1 MPSLRRHLTPP
12 WAFALLDR
20 SWTIAALLAILYGP
34 LLLHWVDGWLN
45 KSISIQHEYFSHGL
59 LGLPFAAYI
68 AWGKRQAWG
77 ALPNRCHPL
86 GLGLVGLASLMYFTR
101 LPDWMN
107 LSLPV
112 MLVGLCLSLKSVA
125 GLRLQAISLILVAL
139 ATPNQL
145 PYLIEPYILPLQ
157 RLIASVA
164 GFLLVQLGISV
175 TVETIYLFV
184 NGQTVEVAPHCAG
197 LKMLFTSLYV
207 ALMLAYWTGAYT
219 SRLRTVLF
227 FGGTVAISVVGNI
240 LRNTFLSYF
249 HGTGRDGAFDW
260 LHESWGGDLYSALML
275 LTIILLLR
283 LIQDRVPDR
292 LNLAVQSPSSS
303 V

>member
-1 MPSLRRHLTPP
+1 MPSLRRYLTPP
-12 WAFALLDR
+12 WA
-20 SWTIAALLAILYGP
+20 IAALLAILYAP

-77 ALPNRCHPL
+77 QLPNQCHPL
-86 GLGLVGLASLMYFTR
+86 GLGLVGIAGLMYLTR

-139 ATPNQL
+139 ATPTQL

-157 RLIASVA
+157 QFIASVA
-164 GFLLVQLGISV
+164 GFLLVQLGIPV
-175 TVETIYLFV
+175 TVESIYLYV

-207 ALMLAYWTGAYT
+207 ALMLAYWTGAYR
-219 SRLRTVLF
+219 SRLHTGLFFTGTVL
-227 FGGTVAISVVGNI
+227 ISVVGNI

-292 LNLAVQSPSSS
+292 LHLAMQSPSSS

>member
-1 MPSLRRHLTPP
+1 MPSRRRHLTPT
-12 WAFALLDR
+12 WA
-20 SWTIAALLAILYGP
+20 IAALLAILYGP
-34 LLLHWVDGWLN
+34 LLVHWVDGWLH

-59 LGLPFAAYI
+59 LGLPFAAYLT
-68 AWGKRQAWG
+68 WGKRPAWG
-77 ALPNRCHPL
+77 SLPNRCHPL
-86 GLGLVGLASLMYFTR
+86 GLGLVGLGVLMYLTR

-157 RLIASVA
+157 QLIASVA
-164 GFLLVQLGISV
+164 GFLLVQLGVPV
-175 TVETIYLFV
+175 TVESIYLYV

-197 LKMLFTSLYV
+197 LKMMFTSLYV
-207 ALMLAYWTGAYT
+207 ALMLAYWTGAYR
-219 SRLRTVLF
+219 SRLHSGLFVAGTVL
-227 FGGTVAISVVGNI
+227 ISVAGNI
-240 LRNTFLSYF
+240 LRNTLLSYF
-249 HGTGRDGAFDW
+249 HGMGHTGAFAW

-283 LIQDRVPDR
+283 LIQNRVPPSLD
-292 LNLAVQSPSSS
+292 LTVQPAAPSQS

>member
-1 MPSLRRHLTPP
+1 MPSLRRYLTPP
-12 WAFALLDR
+12 WA
-20 SWTIAALLAILYGP
+20 IAALLAILYGP

-68 AWGKRQAWG
+68 AWDKRQAW
-77 ALPNRCHPL
+77 AELPNRCHPL
-86 GLGLVGLASLMYFTR
+86 GLGLVGLAGLMYLTR

-164 GFLLVQLGISV
+164 GFLLVQLGIPV
-175 TVETIYLFV
+175 TVENIYLFV

-219 SRLRTVLF
+219 SRLRTALF
-227 FGGTVAISVVGNI
+227 FGGTVVISVVGNI
-240 LRNTFLSYF
+240 LRNAFLSYF

-283 LIQDRVPDR
+283 LIQERVPDR

>member
-1 MPSLRRHLTPP
+1 MLPRRYLTPNL
-12 WAFALLDR
+12 A
-20 SWTIAALLAILYGP
+20 IAALLAILYGP
-34 LLLHWVDGWLN
+34 LLVHWIDGWLH
-45 KSISIQHEYFSHGL
+45 KTISIQHEYFSHGL

-68 AWGKRQAWG
+68 AWDKRKAW
-77 ALPNRCHPL
+77 AELPNRCHPL
-86 GLGLVGLASLMYFTR
+86 GLGLVGLAGLMYLTR

-112 MLVGLCLSLKSVA
+112 MLVGLCLSLKAIA
-125 GLRLQAISLILVAL
+125 GLRLQAICLVLVAL

-157 RLIASVA
+157 QFIASVA
-164 GFLLVQLGISV
+164 GFLLVQLGVPV
-175 TVETIYLFV
+175 TVESIYLFV

-207 ALMLAYWTGAYT
+207 ALMLLYWTGVYR
-219 SRLRTVLF
+219 SRLRTSLF
-227 FGGTVAISVVGNI
+227 LGGTVAVSVVGNI
-240 LRNTFLSYF
+240 LRNALLSYF
-249 HGTGRDGAFDW
+249 HGMGQDGAFEW

-283 LIQDRVPDR
+283 LIQNRVPTS
-292 LNLAVQSPSSS
+292 LNLVVQSPSSS

>member
-1 MPSLRRHLTPP
+1 MPSLRRYLSPT
-12 WAFALLDR
+12 WA
-20 SWTIAALLAILYGP
+20 IAVLLAILYGP
-34 LLLHWVDGWLN
+34 LLVHWVDGWLH

-59 LGLPFAAYI
+59 LGLPFAAYL
-68 AWGKRQAWG
+68 AWGKRPAWG
-77 ALPNRCHPL
+77 ELPNRCHPL
-86 GLGLVGLASLMYFTR
+86 GLGLVGLAMLMYLTR

-125 GLRLQAISLILVAL
+125 GLRLQAIALILVAL

-164 GFLLVQLGISV
+164 GFLLVQLGIPV
-175 TVETIYLFV
+175 TVESIYLYV

-197 LKMLFTSLYV
+197 LKLLFTSLYV
-207 ALMLAYWTGAYT
+207 ALMLAYWTGAYR
-219 SRLRTVLF
+219 SRLHSGLFFAGTVL
-227 FGGTVAISVVGNI
+227 ISVVGNI
-240 LRNTFLSYF
+240 LRNTLLSYF
-249 HGTGRDGAFDW
+249 HGMGHSGAFEW

-283 LIQDRVPDR
+283 LIQDRVPPS
-292 LNLAVQSPSSS
+292 LNLTVQSAASSQS